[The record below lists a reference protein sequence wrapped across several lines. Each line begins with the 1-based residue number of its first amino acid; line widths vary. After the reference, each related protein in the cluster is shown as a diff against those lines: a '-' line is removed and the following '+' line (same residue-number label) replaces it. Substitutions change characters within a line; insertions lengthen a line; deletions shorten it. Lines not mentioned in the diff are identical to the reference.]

1 MRKHI
6 LISLVA
12 TTLMTAAS
20 LANAYSYEFYNIS
33 NNSSIASTI
42 APQLTVDV
50 TNSGGNAM
58 FTFTNS
64 SVITSSITDI
74 YFDYGT
80 PGNLNYFSSIAVSS
94 QSAGVSFDNDPHPDD
109 LPGGNSISPAFVS
122 DAGGDSNPP
131 VTANGVNAANEYV
144 KFLGSLS
151 SGWIFD
157 NVIAGLNN
165 GSLRIGLHVQ
175 GINGVTSDA
184 FVNKTVPNPVPLP
197 AAAWLFGSSL
207 LGFASFSKRRK
218 VTI

>member
-1 MRKHI
+1 MTY
-6 LISLVA
+6 LVA
-12 TTLMTAAS
+12 I
-20 LANAYSYEFYNIS
+20 AYL
-33 NNSSIASTI
+33 
-42 APQLTVDV
+42 PH
-50 TNSGGNAM
+50 
-58 FTFTNS
+58 
-64 SVITSSITDI
+64 
-74 YFDYGT
+74 
-80 PGNLNYFSSIAVSS
+80 
-94 QSAGVSFDNDPHPDD
+94 SFQMR
-109 LPGGNSISPAFVS
+109 
-122 DAGGDSNPP
+122 GGDSNAP

-144 KFLGSLS
+144 KFLGTLS